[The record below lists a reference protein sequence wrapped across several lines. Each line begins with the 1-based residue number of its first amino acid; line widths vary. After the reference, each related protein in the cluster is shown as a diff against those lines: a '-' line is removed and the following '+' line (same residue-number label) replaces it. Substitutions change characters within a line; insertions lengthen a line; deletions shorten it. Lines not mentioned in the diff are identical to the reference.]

1 MFLPHILPA
10 PDPSVMRAVPGTASK
25 SNQSP
30 PNPRFTA
37 GVASSHLELVDAMNT
52 HLDSFGRRRR
62 TRSIWSVLLT
72 PR

>member
-30 PNPRFTA
+30 PNPR
-37 GVASSHLELVDAMNT
+37 ASRLALRQVILNWLM
-52 HLDSFGRRRR
+52 L
-62 TRSIWSVLLT
+62 
-72 PR
+72 